1 MFRRTI
7 VTKANIVNWLTAI
20 LLKLSER
27 LGRSIQILRFRSAW
41 LTPCAPKCWIRNST
55 KESRSSCCPTFMGI
69 LSQMWRQ
76 SIRAALGRR
85 LLRILEINMP
95 FGYGDRKA
103 ILDEA
108 LDICTITER
117 KKIVTTDVD
126 GASAAEFTDY
136 LLETLDRLKK

>member
-1 MFRRTI
+1 MLMAHI
-7 VTKANIVNWLTAI
+7 
-20 LLKLSER
+20 
-27 LGRSIQILRFRSAW
+27 
-41 LTPCAPKCWIRNST
+41 
-55 KESRSSCCPTFMGI
+55 
-69 LSQMWRQ
+69 
-76 SIRAALGRR
+76 
-85 LLRILEINMP
+85 
-95 FGYGDRKA
+95 GYGDRKA